1 MILHNFAYSFGSQT
15 LSQVST
21 RLDYGAS
28 NVSSMTNIAM
38 CDIWNTFAAAGR
50 DSTNSAHLYLGVGSA
65 TDNVTYEDTRLHEPI
80 TNLTVVSA
88 SQVTSS
94 GKILKYVDTTFRN
107 DTNAVIGI
115 NEIVFGF
122 NISSNSTRCGYIVAR
137 KRLSQTINVNPGE
150 TYSISYS
157 LVCKQQ

>member
-1 MILHNFAYSFGSQT
+1 MVLHNFAYSFGGQT

-28 NVSSMTNIAM
+28 NVSSMTDVNMAS
-38 CDIWNTFAAAGR
+38 IWNTFAAAGR
-50 DSTNSAHLYLGVGSA
+50 DSTNSAHVYLGVGSA

-80 TNLTVVSA
+80 TSLTVVSA
-88 SQVTSS
+88 SQVTAS
-94 GKILKYVDTTFRN
+94 GRIIKYVDTTFRN

-122 NISSNSTRCGYIVAR
+122 NLSSNDKRCGFIIAR
-137 KRLSQTINVNPGE
+137 KRLSQTINVSPGE
-150 TYSISYS
+150 VYSLSYSI
-157 LVCKQQ
+157 LLN